1 MAKKLHA
8 TNNAPLI
15 GGAVVVG
22 VEVKSGLSDGC
33 FGRGDC
39 TAVTATGRLVTKVA
53 AMLLQLEPL
62 QSPKFSIPQ

>member
-22 VEVKSGLSDGC
+22 VEVKSGLSHGC

-39 TAVTATGRLVTKVA
+39 TAVTATGRLVT
-53 AMLLQLEPL
+53 
-62 QSPKFSIPQ
+62 